1 MTHADRFS
9 QWDAAYVLGA
19 LSPTDRHAFEEHL
32 GDCPTCRTAIADL
45 AVLPGLLAAIEPD
58 AMPALLEAEAE
69 AGSERQEAPS
79 DVQPGVQHLARRVT
93 RRRRWRAT
101 AVLGAAASALL
112 LAPLLPIAAE
122 APLLT
127 ARLTPVAGSH
137 LTAEARLTAEPWGA
151 RVAVDCHYPAGS
163 AWARATE
170 YALYLTDR
178 QGHST
183 LLSTWDEG
191 PGATAHVVATTA
203 TPVRDMAR
211 LDVRTTA
218 SGAVVLAKAISP
230 AG

>member
-1 MTHADRFS
+1 MTHPDRFT

-32 GDCPTCRTAIADL
+32 GDCSTCRTAIADL
-45 AVLPGLLAAIEPD
+45 AVIPGLLAAIEPD
-58 AMPALLEAEAE
+58 AMPALLEPED
-69 AGSERQEAPS
+69 GVERQEAPS
-79 DVQPGVQHLARRVT
+79 DVLPGVQHLAHRVT

-112 LAPLLPIAAE
+112 LAPLLPTAAE

-127 ARLTPVAGSH
+127 ARLTPVAGSG
-137 LTAEARLTAEPWGA
+137 LTAEARLTTEPWGA
-151 RVAVDCHYPAGS
+151 RVAVDCHYPAGP
-163 AWARATE
+163 AWARTAE

-203 TPVRDMAR
+203 TPVRDVAR
-211 LDVRTTA
+211 LDVRATA